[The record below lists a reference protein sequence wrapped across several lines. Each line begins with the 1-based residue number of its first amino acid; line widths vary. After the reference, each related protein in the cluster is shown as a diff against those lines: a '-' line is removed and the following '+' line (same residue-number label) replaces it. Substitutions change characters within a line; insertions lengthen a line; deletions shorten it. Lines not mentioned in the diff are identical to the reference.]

1 MAHQLDVG
9 DIIDMIEES
18 VMKKR
23 PIVVHL
29 RDGRIFED
37 RAREIVKWEGQPRR
51 VPRPRADAAPHD
63 LEYSA
68 RPTSGI
74 DLRRQPRS
82 RRLKAV
88 PHAAVDGQRGEQ
100 LAVTRVDETL
110 TDGDPDR
117 PL

>member
-37 RAREIVKWEGQPRR
+37 RAREIVKWEGQDH
-51 VPRPRADAAPHD
+51 VVFHD
-63 LEYSA
+63 HELTPLHTIS
-68 RPTSGI
+68 SI
-74 DLRRQPRS
+74 
-82 RRLKAV
+82 
-88 PHAAVDGQRGEQ
+88 QRG
-100 LAVTRVDETL
+100 
-110 TDGDPDR
+110 R
-117 PL
+117 PPEMTYAGKRL